1 MENNIKNNTYDKEKA
16 TKKFRIF
23 EKFVLG
29 LEMLMIVGI
38 VLIGITAIGVG
49 MTITENADVN
59 QQELSGEQYVVFEE
73 LSGELMTTEEN
84 TDDVISA
91 FDVIF
96 AVAQVI
102 ISFLVLD
109 ILRRLFKETADKETP
124 FTEANVKRMTILSN
138 LIFIWWLLLTS
149 ELTLQTILFVIVIAG
164 IEHMFRHGYELQK
177 EADELI

>member
-38 VLIGITAIGVG
+38 VLVGITAIGVG

-73 LSGELMTTEEN
+73 LSGEL
-84 TDDVISA
+84 I
-91 FDVIF
+91 
-96 AVAQVI
+96 
-102 ISFLVLD
+102 
-109 ILRRLFKETADKETP
+109 
-124 FTEANVKRMTILSN
+124 
-138 LIFIWWLLLTS
+138 
-149 ELTLQTILFVIVIAG
+149 
-164 IEHMFRHGYELQK
+164 
-177 EADELI
+177 